1 MIHLVRLPLVL
12 ACLALAGC
20 PSSSDDDADGGGGGS
35 VQTCPDLCALA
46 PVGSSEADCV
56 GDFVSQANPSVALN
70 AQCAAANDSVGACQS
85 CYDAENVQ
93 DSTCAAAHR
102 ACFGGGGAGGGA
114 GGAGGGAGGVG
125 GVGGVGGGAG
135 GAGGAGG
142 GAGGAGGGGDVASC
156 EDLCAFAPVDDDTAD
171 CVANYV
177 VPRHPMIAQV
187 PICGQAN
194 DPLFCLS
201 CYNAGQVTDATC
213 IGAYEACF

>member
-1 MIHLVRLPLVL
+1 MIRLIRMPLVL

-20 PSSSDDDADGGGGGS
+20 PSSSDDDADGGGGGA

-102 ACFGGGGAGGGA
+102 ACFGGGGGA
-114 GGAGGGAGGVG
+114 GGA
-125 GVGGVGGGAG
+125 GGVGGGAG
-135 GAGGAGG
+135 GAGGGRWRRGVLVGPVVLAAGPVVL
-142 GAGGAGGGGDVASC
+142 AAAAMSQAAKISALLPRSTTTPPTAWPTTSC
-156 EDLCAFAPVDDDTAD
+156 L
-171 CVANYV
+171 
-177 VPRHPMIAQV
+177 
-187 PICGQAN
+187 
-194 DPLFCLS
+194 
-201 CYNAGQVTDATC
+201 ATR
-213 IGAYEACF
+213 